1 MLLYSTGNN
10 TEASASAL
18 AQLLAN
24 RLRDDLIL
32 HPAWELV
39 EEFTPGGGAV
49 NWVVM
54 RNLAVVSGLTQDFY
68 LVIGRNVSTGATQYF
83 ICEEYNTT
91 TKTCQYYPPY
101 YSGSTFNFDSLGR
114 CPSTFV
120 LGTTAVVLTATQ
132 PFARQWNPG
141 GATTKWWL
149 IVADDGFTMAWNGP
163 VNTFVQVASY
173 IPLATLK
180 SDLPIVM
187 TQQTSGG
194 SGPDGG
200 IIRNPAAANLV
211 APANAGH
218 GLSVYSGGSPFA
230 IYSQAVGLSYGY
242 PLQNDKLNDN
252 KRLVSE
258 VGIVIY
264 VSNQPNIP
272 IFGWFVGKHKS
283 RFRVSQEFLPTSVWG
298 DAFVMDGT
306 LWVSYLP
313 GASTDGRLWNTGVA
327 A

>member
-1 MLLYSTGNN
+1 MLLFSTGNN
-10 TEASASAL
+10 TEASAAAL
-18 AQLLAN
+18 SQLLAN

-39 EEFTPGGGAV
+39 EEFTPGSGLV

-54 RNLAVVSGLTQDFY
+54 KNLASVSGLSQDYF
-68 LVIGRNVSTGATQYF
+68 LVIGRTISTGLTQYF
-83 ICEEYNTT
+83 ICESYNTG

-101 YSGSTFNFDSLGR
+101 YAGTSFNYDSLGR
-114 CPSTFV
+114 CPATFV
-120 LGTTAVVLTATQ
+120 LGTAAVAFSGNQ
-132 PFARQWNPG
+132 PFARQWAPG

-173 IPLATLK
+173 IPLATLQ
-180 SDLPIVM
+180 SELPIVM
-187 TQQTSGG
+187 TQLTSGG

-200 IIRNPAAANLV
+200 VIRNPALV
-211 APANAGH
+211 DVVGWNPN
-218 GLSVYSGGSPFA
+218 GLSVYSGGSPFQ
-230 IYSQAVGLSYGY
+230 IYTPLVGIGYGF

-252 KRLVSE
+252 KRLMGE

-264 VSNQPNIP
+264 PANQSFIP
-272 IFGWFVGKHKS
+272 TQGWFLGKHKARIRAS
-283 RFRVSQEFLPTSVWG
+283 SELLPASVWG

-306 LWVSYLP
+306 LWVPYLP
-313 GASTDGRLWNTGVA
+313 GASTDGRLWDTGVA